1 MDGVDGRALPAS
13 SARPGARKA
22 AAGLLR
28 RSSFDRRAGGSPQPG
43 DVEGLTIEVERLR
56 EANTTLLRILD
67 AIDEYVYSGE
77 FLADDGYALRFAG
90 PCRERFLGL
99 TAEDAR
105 DAVWVDFVHPD
116 ELEQFCR
123 AHDAAKVTGS
133 LDIQYR
139 LRGADGQ
146 VRWVRDRGRVRRV
159 GDRTY
164 LDGSILDVTALRRA
178 EQRLTEHVR
187 DIEVLAA
194 AHREMARSAD
204 PAAARRAV
212 CRAVRSVCGA
222 TGVGLYQPDGPE
234 LVLVETDG
242 RPSMRQKLPQS
253 GSAGAVEAH
262 RSGQRRFVTAPG
274 PEHRVGHAVSA
285 TTMSSTLFE
294 PVLRGGRAIGVIT
307 IVWDDRID
315 ALPAR
320 VQALLPLLV
329 GEAAVALERADL
341 VDRLSVAAHTDA
353 LTGLLNRRALDELLP
368 LELER
373 AARSG
378 SPLCLAMLD
387 LDHFKAYNDQHGHPA
402 GDLLLN
408 AAARQWQHA
417 LRSSDALIRF
427 GGEEFLAVLPACDL
441 LDASAR
447 MDTLRRATPDE
458 QSCSVGVVR
467 WDGVESVD
475 ELLGRADQA
484 MYAAK
489 HAGRDQV
496 RAGCSERDR

>member
-1 MDGVDGRALPAS
+1 MDGADGRALPWS
-13 SARPGARKA
+13 GGRPGARSA

-28 RSSFDRRAGGSPQPG
+28 RTPCDRKGQPS
-43 DVEGLTIEVERLR
+43 DVEVLTAEVERLR
-56 EANTTLLRILD
+56 EANATLLRILG
-67 AIDEYVYSGE
+67 AIEEYVYSGE
-77 FLADDGYALRFAG
+77 FLPGDVYALRFAG

-99 TAEDAR
+99 SAEAAR
-105 DAVWVDFVHPD
+105 DAVWVDFLHPD
-116 ELEQFCR
+116 ELELFNR
-123 AHDAAKVTGS
+123 AHDAARVTGS

-146 VRWVRDRGRVRRV
+146 VRWVRDRGRVRQV

-204 PAAARRAV
+204 PTAARRAV

-222 TGVGLYQPDGPE
+222 TAVGLYQPDGLE

-242 RPSMRQKLPQS
+242 RPTLRQKLPGS
-253 GSAGAVEAH
+253 GSADAVDVY
-262 RSGQRRFVTAPG
+262 RSGQRRFGPGAGAP
-274 PEHRVGHAVSA
+274 E
-285 TTMSSTLFE
+285 SSTLFE
-294 PVLRGGRAIGVIT
+294 PVIRGGQTIGVVLV
-307 IVWDDRID
+307 VWDDRLD

-320 VQALLPLLV
+320 VLALLPLLV

-353 LTGLLNRRALDELLP
+353 LTGLLNRRALAELLP

-387 LDHFKAYNDQHGHPA
+387 LDHFKVYNDRYGHPA
-402 GDLLLN
+402 GDALLRAVSRN
-408 AAARQWQHA
+408 WQDA
-417 LRSSDALIRF
+417 LRGSDALIRF

-441 LDASAR
+441 ADASAR
-447 MDTLRRATPDE
+447 MDMLRQATPGE
-458 QSCSVGVVR
+458 QRCSVGVVR
-467 WDGVESVD
+467 WDGLESS
-475 ELLGRADQA
+475 ESLLDRADQA

-489 HAGRDQV
+489 RAGRDQV
-496 RAGCSERDR
+496 RAVG

>member
-1 MDGVDGRALPAS
+1 MDGADGRALPWS
-13 SARPGARKA
+13 GGRPGARSA

-28 RSSFDRRAGGSPQPG
+28 RTPCDRTGQPS
-43 DVEGLTIEVERLR
+43 DVEVLTAEVERLR
-56 EANTTLLRILD
+56 EANATLLRILG
-67 AIDEYVYSGE
+67 AIEEYVYSGE
-77 FLADDGYALRFAG
+77 FLAGDGYALRFAG

-99 TAEDAR
+99 SAEAAR
-105 DAVWVDFVHPD
+105 DAVWVDFLHPD
-116 ELEQFCR
+116 ELELFHR

-146 VRWVRDRGRVRRV
+146 VRWVRDRGRVRQV
-159 GDRTY
+159 GDRTF

-187 DIEVLAA
+187 DIEVL
-194 AHREMARSAD
+194 
-204 PAAARRAV
+204 
-212 CRAVRSVCGA
+212 VCGA
-222 TGVGLYQPDGPE
+222 TAVGLYQPDGPE

-242 RPSMRQKLPQS
+242 RPTLRQKLPGS
-253 GSAGAVEAH
+253 GSADAVDVY
-262 RSGQRRFVTAPG
+262 RSGQRRFGPG
-274 PEHRVGHAVSA
+274 AGPPE
-285 TTMSSTLFE
+285 SSTLFE
-294 PVLRGGRAIGVIT
+294 PVIRGGETIGVILV
-307 IVWDDRID
+307 VWDDRLD

-320 VQALLPLLV
+320 VLALLPLLV

-353 LTGLLNRRALDELLP
+353 LTGLLNRRALAELLP

-387 LDHFKAYNDQHGHPA
+387 LDYFKVYNDRYGHPA
-402 GDLLLN
+402 GDALLRAVSRN
-408 AAARQWQHA
+408 WQDA
-417 LRSSDALIRF
+417 LRGSDALIRF

-441 LDASAR
+441 ADASAR
-447 MDTLRRATPDE
+447 MDMLRQVTPSE
-458 QSCSVGVVR
+458 QRCSVGVVR
-467 WDGVESVD
+467 WDGLESS
-475 ELLGRADQA
+475 ESLLDRADQA

-489 HAGRDQV
+489 RAGRDQV
-496 RAGCSERDR
+496 RAVS